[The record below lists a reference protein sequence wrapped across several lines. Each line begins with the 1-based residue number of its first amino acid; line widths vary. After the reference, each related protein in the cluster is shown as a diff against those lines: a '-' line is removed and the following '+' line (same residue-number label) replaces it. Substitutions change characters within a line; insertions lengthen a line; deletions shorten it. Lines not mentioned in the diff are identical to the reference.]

1 MKKLMQKKRNA
12 TEGSLGGSKVDVV
25 EEKKINEKKEGGSLI
40 KWVLQ
45 KTLQRQPA
53 VTNALERW

>member
-1 MKKLMQKKRNA
+1 M
-12 TEGSLGGSKVDVV
+12 GGSKVDVV
-25 EEKKINEKKEGGSLI
+25 EEKKKKINEKKEGGSLI